1 MQIIL
6 YLLLI
11 SISLFSSNLTDI
23 KYYEDKSAILNI
35 SDVQELQE
43 SRFTELNSTKF
54 GFSESAFWLKVQIT
68 SSHTGKQTKKVLEL
82 LDSRLD
88 EAYIYDDTS
97 ILLYSMGDKIPFIN
111 RQYND
116 PNIAFQIEENRVY
129 YIKVLNTSKMN
140 LEYKLWDEKEYLSHI
155 DTKNIMKG
163 FYFGAL
169 IIMLI
174 YNMIIYIFL
183 RERVF
188 LEYVLYHL
196 SLAYV
201 MVYYT
206 GVSAQL
212 FLSKKADL
220 DASTVYIHVAA
231 ICTILATQFFRSF
244 LNTAKI
250 TPKIDKILLSFMLLH
265 AVLAFLSVFHLFY
278 HLNHIVFNVT
288 MMLMSIFLLGSSL
301 YIYIKKKSTV
311 ALFYF
316 FAWFVMM
323 FGIILT
329 SLTLMNIIPRNDF
342 TVNMFQFGSLFE
354 IALLSMGLSYRYK
367 VRQDELL
374 KKNIIIQEQS
384 KMAAMGEM
392 LQNIAHQ
399 WRQPLSEINAVAMK
413 IDADYYEKK
422 LTAKL
427 LDNEIERIENITEH
441 MSTTIESFNTYF
453 KKNKELNETNVK
465 EIVDRSLR
473 IIEAKMIKSKI
484 NLEIDIKSI
493 TTIRI
498 NSTELIQVIL
508 VILNNA
514 IDVLDERNI
523 KNKVIHIN
531 YNYLNNKHFL
541 AFEDNAGG
549 ISSEIIDKIFEP
561 YFSTKFKSNGIGI
574 GLYMAKML
582 IEDSMKGKIFAS
594 NTKNGAKFL
603 IEL

>member
-1 MQIIL
+1 MKIIL

-11 SISLFSSNLTDI
+11 SISLFSYDNIDI
-23 KYYEDKSAILNI
+23 KYYEDKSAILSI
-35 SDVQELQE
+35 TDIQVLQKSEFKELG
-43 SRFTELNSTKF
+43 STKF
-54 GFSESAFWLKVQIT
+54 GFSKSAFWLKVD
-68 SSHTGKQTKKVLEL
+68 SSGKKVLEL

-88 EAYIYDDTS
+88 EAYIYDDSFT
-97 ILLYSMGDKIPFIN
+97 LLYQMGDKIPFVN
-111 RQYND
+111 RIYND
-116 PNIAFQIEENRVY
+116 PNIAFPLEKNRVY
-129 YIKVLNTSKMN
+129 YIKVMNTSKMN
-140 LEYKLWDEKEYLSHI
+140 LEYKLWDEKEYLSHVN
-155 DTKNIMKG
+155 TKNILKG

-169 IIMLI
+169 IIMLM

-212 FLSKKADL
+212 FFPNKANM

-231 ICTILATQFFRSF
+231 VCTILATQFFRSF

-250 TPKIDKILLSFMLLH
+250 TPRIDKILLSFMSLH
-265 AVLAFLSVFHLFY
+265 AVLALLSVFHLFY

-288 MMLMSIFLLGSSL
+288 MMLMSIFLLGTSL
-301 YIYIKKKSTV
+301 YIYRKKKNTI

-316 FAWFVMM
+316 FAWLLMM
-323 FGIILT
+323 IGIILT
-329 SLTLMNIIPRNDF
+329 SLTLMNLIPRNDF

-354 IALLSMGLSYRYK
+354 LLLLSMGLSYRYK
-367 VRQDELL
+367 IGQDKLL

-413 IDADYYEKK
+413 IDADYYKK
-422 LTAKL
+422 TLTTDVL
-427 LDNEIERIENITEH
+427 NNEIQRIENITEH

-453 KKNKELNETNVK
+453 SKNKKVDETNIK
-465 EIVDRSLR
+465 EIVEKSLQ
-473 IIEAKMIKSKI
+473 IIEAKIIKSKI
-484 NLEIDIKSI
+484 NVKIDINSSEK
-493 TTIRI
+493 IRI
-498 NSTELIQVIL
+498 NSTELMQVIL

-514 IDVLDERNI
+514 IDVLDERNVE
-523 KNKVIHIN
+523 NKVIYIS
-531 YNYLNNKHFL
+531 YNYSKKKHFL

-549 ISSEIIDKIFEP
+549 ISNKIINKIFEP